1 MTSGVFQR
9 IWPTTKKKMNKT
21 NREKNTEHDRKE
33 LLRVR
38 PKEPDWQF
46 KELEEVVN
54 RWVRDSINTKHE

>member
-1 MTSGVFQR
+1 M
-9 IWPTTKKKMNKT
+9 KKKMNKT

-54 RWVRDSINTKHE
+54 RWVRDSINTNDE

>member
-1 MTSGVFQR
+1 MT
-9 IWPTTKKKMNKT
+9 KT
-21 NREKNTEHDRKE
+21 ARELNTEHDRKE